1 MTAEPSSIVHRTRP
15 AAGEP
20 AGALVL
26 LHGRGADELDLTPLL
41 DLLDPEQRLVG
52 LVPRGPLALP
62 PGGAHWYVVRE
73 IGFPDRDTFLT
84 TFAAA
89 SNWLDAALAEAGVPP
104 ERTVLGGF
112 SQGAVMS
119 YALGLGASR
128 PRPLGILAMSG
139 FIPTVEGFELDLEG
153 RAGLPVSISHGTYDP
168 VIGVEFGRDA
178 RDRLE
183 AAGLQVA
190 YREDPVAHQ
199 IAPGAVA
206 QARAVLANAVAS
218 SKLEPE

>member
-1 MTAEPSSIVHRTRP
+1 MSSERSAIVHRVRP

-26 LHGRGADELDLTPLL
+26 LHGRGADELDLLPLL

-73 IGFPDRDTFLT
+73 IGFPDPETFLT
-84 TFAAA
+84 TFAEVSA
-89 SNWLDAALAEAGVPP
+89 WLDAALEEAGVPP
-104 ERTVLGGF
+104 ERAVFGGF

-119 YALGLGASR
+119 YALGLAASR
-128 PRPLGILAMSG
+128 PGPAGILAMSG
-139 FIPTVEGFELDLEG
+139 FIPTVEGFELDLER

-178 RDRLE
+178 RDRLD
-183 AAGLQVA
+183 AAGLAVA

-199 IAPGAVA
+199 IAPAAIA
-206 QARAVLANAVAS
+206 QARGVLERALA
-218 SKLEPE
+218 

>member
-1 MTAEPSSIVHRTRP
+1 MTPERRPISHRVRP
-15 AAGEP
+15 AAGAP

-26 LHGRGADELDLTPLL
+26 LHGRGADELDLAPLL
-41 DLLDPEQRLVG
+41 DILDPEQRLVG
-52 LVPRGPLALP
+52 LLPRGPLALP
-62 PGGAHWYVVRE
+62 PGGAHWYAFRE
-73 IGFPDRDTFLT
+73 VGFPDRDTFLGT
-84 TFAAA
+84 LDQAAE
-89 SNWLDAALAEAGVPP
+89 WLGGALEEAGVEPA
-104 ERTVLGGF
+104 RTVLGGF

-128 PRPLGILAMSG
+128 PRPAAVLALSG
-139 FIPTVEGFELDLEG
+139 FVPAAEGFELDLAG

-183 AAGLQVA
+183 AAGLAVT

-199 IAPGAVA
+199 LAPGAVA
-206 QARAVLANAVAS
+206 QARAVLEQALS
-218 SKLEPE
+218 GPSTPG

>member
-1 MTAEPSSIVHRTRP
+1 MSLERAEITHRTRP

-26 LHGRGADELDLTPLL
+26 VHGRGADELDLEPLL
-41 DLLDPEQRLVG
+41 DLLDPERRLVG

-62 PGGAHWYVVRE
+62 PGGAHWYAVRE
-73 IGFPDRDTFLT
+73 IGFPDRETFLA
-84 TFAAA
+84 TFTAA
-89 SNWLDAALAEAGVPP
+89 SDWLDRALAEAGVPP
-104 ERTVLGGF
+104 KRTVLGGF

-128 PRPLGILAMSG
+128 PRPAGILAMSG
-139 FIPTVEGFELDLEG
+139 FIPTVEGFELDLDG

-178 RDRLE
+178 RDRLD
-183 AAGLQVA
+183 AAGLEVA

-206 QARAVLANAVAS
+206 QARTALAQALS
-218 SKLEPE
+218 